1 MENLFFVMKSKKKK
15 EEEKINLKIRAGKKE
30 NIRAGKKG
38 LEEKQELERVY
49 LKICMFEIVFL
60 KH

>member
-1 MENLFFVMKSKKKK
+1 MKSKKKK
-15 EEEKINLKIRAGKKE
+15 EEEKIKIRAGKKE

>member
-15 EEEKINLKIRAGKKE
+15 EEEKIKIRAGKKE